1 MYLTS
6 VEIFKKFSLQTFFR
20 WNHLKRDLKFSSLGK
35 RQANKVFVPSV
46 VVMDLLRG
54 VEVI

>member
-1 MYLTS
+1 MFLDSQLKTS
-6 VEIFKKFSLQTFFR
+6 ERLIMPQVMRKSVT
-20 WNHLKRDLKFSSLGK
+20 SLGE
-35 RQANKVFVPSV
+35 RQENKVFVPSV